1 MYWTYE
7 LCHGKHIRQYHEERD
22 GKVIKMQEYILGT
35 FTKEMMDELVSK
47 HEKDVANGITRHPP
61 TKKIEGVAMPYYE
74 ITMTGGTKCDLTQL
88 PRYDFVFMSSTS
100 HRLHLSQEVSGAVRV
115 LSQGEE

>member
-88 PRYDFVFMSSTS
+88 PRYDFVFTSSTS
-100 HRLHLSQEVSGAVRV
+100 HRLHLSQEVSGAVCV